1 MLRPANNV
9 FSVVLDDE
17 TVTTLP
23 AEGVVVTSAN
33 LGNGAVVL
41 VNEGLVRLSAAA
53 FTALSATDKF
63 MLIQGKGT
71 SSPLMKSP
79 VITKG
84 AYATSIQKHLPAV
97 QQISTIGYN
106 GTAGSLPSAND
117 TSYFIKLQKNDSDA
131 ANRSQPASLFAQFK
145 TDATATQEELALGLV
160 ENGIVNMIDEPANR
174 YLTFSALCD
183 EAGAALAATG
193 AGAVANLVF
202 TKGSRVVESALV
214 GVTATL
220 TSGGIALAAG
230 DVIKV
235 AAATT
240 SSIYKI
246 KSVVLGTA
254 TTKTKITLTYAFQ
267 EATATVAIGTAR
279 RILAAASIL
288 AECGVRVTGNV
299 ADFDVNAFRNYYSNR
314 FTASFSDT
322 ATLITTIQGARN
334 GSGVWQQ
341 VAMDEYMSYGFEGQN
356 GMIGVPPTMRDQTVK
371 IPGVSGATAALS
383 RYSTLNISW
392 TETITGLVS
401 QSGAKG
407 NVVLYTN
414 LDAAGVLATSG
425 STAETLVV
433 AMGLTAA
440 DFDA

>member
-63 MLIQGKGT
+63 MLVQGKGT

-106 GTAGSLPSAND
+106 GTTGSLPSAND

-160 ENGIVNMIDEPANR
+160 QNGIVNMIDEPANN

-183 EAGAALAATG
+183 EAGAAVTSVG

-214 GVTATL
+214 GVT
-220 TSGGIALAAG
+220 TSMNLAVG
-230 DVIKV
+230 DVLKV

-246 KSVVLGTA
+246 KTIVFGTA
-254 TTKTKITLTYAFQ
+254 TTTTKITLTYAFQ
-267 EATATVAIGTAR
+267 EETVTVAITNAR
-279 RILAAASIL
+279 RILAADSLI

-322 ATLITTIQGARN
+322 TTSITTIQGARN

-356 GMIGVPPTMRDQTVK
+356 GMIGVPPTMRDQAVK

-392 TETITGLVS
+392 TESITGLVS